1 MISNKSFTPEWLEL
15 FINPKAKKKIQP
27 DLLEK
32 MIHALA
38 LLEKLAHQDIEYI
51 FKGGHV

>member
-1 MISNKSFTPEWLEL
+1 MISDESFTHEWLES

-38 LLEKLAHQDIEYI
+38 LLENLAMITY
-51 FKGGHV
+51 FSK